1 MYRGNYT
8 LIGQEL
14 SMFTRKLEA
23 QLRYQGIPYQWQYK
37 CQENTAAIDARAGTR
52 FIPVLT
58 TPDGWFISDTIALGP
73 LLHGRFH
80 EVPVIPRTAAQR
92 GACFVLED
100 FFNHWLP
107 RHALHSRWCYP
118 DNVSV
123 IGQKFGLNVLLGK
136 SIDEAPSES
145 EQTQI
150 AGFGQ
155 IMRDAF
161 GAAACEVQGAGPDK
175 KKHIQDDLTR
185 MLAILRAHFEQ
196 HDFLLG
202 GRACLADFALVG
214 PFKAHF
220 LLDPEPR
227 SWLGEHLVVME
238 DYVERV
244 WSGALADTDWLAN
257 DAIPD
262 TMEPLFEHAL
272 NTYQRFAASSLEASV
287 TGEKFF
293 ELDLGD
299 GPFTARSMKRL
310 EKARLHVQDE
320 LQRCAAE
327 GSPLSATGVM
337 DFYLKP
343 AMFSPPQRTS

>member
-1 MYRGNYT
+1 MYRGIYT
-8 LIGQEL
+8 LVGQEL

-23 QLRYQGIPYQWQYK
+23 QLRYQKIPYQWQYK
-37 CQENTAAIDARAGTR
+37 SQANTAEIDARAGTR
-52 FIPVLT
+52 FIPVLV
-58 TPDGWFISDTIALGP
+58 TPDGWIVGDTISLGP
-73 LLHGRFH
+73 FLHDRFH
-80 EVPVIPRTAAQR
+80 EIPVIPKTPAQR

-123 IGQKFGLNVLLGK
+123 IGPKFGMNILLGK
-136 SIDEAPSES
+136 SMEDIPSDS
-145 EQTQI
+145 EQAQI
-150 AGFGQ
+150 ADFGQ
-155 IMRDAF
+155 VMLDMF

-175 KKHIQDDLTR
+175 KMDIQGDLAKIVA
-185 MLAILRAHFEQ
+185 LLSAHFEK

-227 SWLGEHLVVME
+227 SWLGEHLATME

-244 WSGALADTDWLAN
+244 WSGALADTHWLGD
-257 DAIPD
+257 DALPETII
-262 TMEPLFEHAL
+262 PLFEHAL
-272 NTYQRFAASSLEASV
+272 TTYQRFATSSLKAAAA
-287 TGEKFF
+287 GEKFF

-310 EKARLHVQDE
+310 EKARLYVQDE
-320 LQRCAAE
+320 LQRCGAE
-327 GSPLSATGVM
+327 ESSLSACGIM
-337 DFYLKP
+337 DFYLMP
-343 AMFSPPQRTS
+343 PMFS